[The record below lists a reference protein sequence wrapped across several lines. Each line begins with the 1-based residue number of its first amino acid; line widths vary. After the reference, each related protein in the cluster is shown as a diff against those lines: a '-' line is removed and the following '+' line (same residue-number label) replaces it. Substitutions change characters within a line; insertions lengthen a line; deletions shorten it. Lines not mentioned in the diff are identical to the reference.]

1 MLPLGWENVLPHQK
15 LKKGDLFLR
24 AYYRKSSYWN
34 VNEQLKNYKPIL
46 SIEIRSHNP
55 IRVMDVPASAGF
67 YASCW
72 GALPW
77 AITTHPLE
85 RFELYQ
91 AVSE

>member
-1 MLPLGWENVLPHQK
+1 
-15 LKKGDLFLR
+15 LFLR

-34 VNEQLKNYKPIL
+34 VNEQLKKYKPLL
-46 SIEIRSHNP
+46 SIEVRSHNP
-55 IRVMDVPASAGF
+55 LRVMDVPASAGF

-77 AITTHPLE
+77 MITAHPLE

-91 AVSE
+91 VVSE

>member
-1 MLPLGWENVLPHQK
+1 MLPHQK
-15 LKKGDLFLR
+15 FNRGDLFLR
-24 AYYRKSSYWN
+24 AYYRKSSWWN
-34 VNEQLKNYKPIL
+34 VDEELKHFRPVMTL
-46 SIEIRSHNP
+46 ELRSRNP

-77 AITTHPLE
+77 TITNHPLE

-91 AVSE
+91 AISQ